1 MIVYSLLNGKNPLLI
16 MVSNLI
22 NKLDGIDSYGM
33 VK

>member
-16 MVSNLI
+16 MVI
-22 NKLDGIDSYGM
+22 NFIKKLDGIDSYGM